1 MIETTKRKK
10 SDAGQGDVFA
20 GQSYL
25 AEDRPGDFVET
36 LFDMLVAAGKIS
48 QSQALEAKPFV
59 RSHFGCERY
68 YVAANRPGADA
79 EQRARAVLS
88 MFNGRNAREV
98 ARRLGIG
105 KTTVYRII
113 KQSSRRQG

>member
-1 MIETTKRKK
+1 MIETIKSRK
-10 SDAGQGDVFA
+10 AEQQQGDVFV
-20 GQSYL
+20 GQSS
-25 AEDRPGDFVET
+25 AIVERTSDFVET

-48 QSQALEAKPFV
+48 PAQALEAKPLV

-68 YVAANRPGADA
+68 YVAANNPSADA
-79 EQRARAVLS
+79 KQRAHAVLS
-88 MFNGRNAREV
+88 LFNGRNAREV

-113 KQSSRRQG
+113 KQSGRPQP